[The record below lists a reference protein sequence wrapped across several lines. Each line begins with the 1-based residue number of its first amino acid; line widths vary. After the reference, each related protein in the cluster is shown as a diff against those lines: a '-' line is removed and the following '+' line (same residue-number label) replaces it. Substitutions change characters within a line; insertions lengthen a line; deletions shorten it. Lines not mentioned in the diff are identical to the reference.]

1 MNLSQ
6 MKTALEN
13 SVKDVLTNS
22 LEKNIEILVSYNVNE
37 GVVEVLLKK
46 QGERKDNQLS
56 IMTYN
61 MFLKEENQEFT
72 VSAFNRTYIYDNIG
86 IATVIYEP
94 VGLSDNFINS
104 IKYAISVGIDMV
116 YNPDKYKKSEDS
128 NNKESGTDTVVD

>member
-13 SVKDVLTNS
+13 SVKNVLINS
-22 LEKNIEILVSYNVNE
+22 LEKDIKVLVTYNANE

-46 QGERKDNQLS
+46 EKEIQNNQSS
-56 IMTYN
+56 IITYN
-61 MFLKEENQEFT
+61 IFFKEENKELI
-72 VSAFNRTYIYDNIG
+72 VSALDRTYIYDKLG
-86 IATVIYEP
+86 IATVINQP
-94 VGLSDNFINS
+94 VELSDNFITN
-104 IKYAISVGIDMV
+104 IKYIISVGVDMI